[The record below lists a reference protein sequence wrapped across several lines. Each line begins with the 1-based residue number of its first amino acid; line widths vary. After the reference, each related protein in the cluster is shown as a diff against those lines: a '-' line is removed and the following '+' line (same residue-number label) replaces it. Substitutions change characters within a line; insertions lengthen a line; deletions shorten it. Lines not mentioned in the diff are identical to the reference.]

1 MNVTCSNIGKKYGRT
16 WIFRGISADLEAN
29 NIYGIVGING
39 SGKSTLLQIIS
50 GFVTPNEGEVIYD
63 KGETTIESVF
73 KKISISAPYLD
84 LPSELTVEEC
94 IESQAQFK
102 PFKAGFSSSALLEEN
117 ELVAHRSKTL
127 DQLSSGMRQRLALA
141 LAIYSDS
148 TLLLLDEPCANLDSN
163 WSDWF
168 NRCIESQKADRT
180 IIISSNS
187 QEVELEN
194 VTEPVLNVSQ
204 FNP

>member
-102 PFKAGFSSSALLEEN
+102 PFKAGFSSSALLEEI

-127 DQLSSGMRQRLALA
+127 DQLSSGMRQRLKLG
-141 LAIYSDS
+141 LAIFADS
-148 TLLLLDEPCANLDSN
+148 NLLLVDEPCANLDAK
-163 WSDWF
+163 WSKWF
-168 NRCIESQKADRT
+168 ETCLESQCADR
-180 IIISSNS
+180 IVVISSNS
-187 QEVELEN
+187 QENELRLVN
-194 VTEPVLNVSQ
+194 KPLINVSAYLH
-204 FNP
+204 